1 MFSNRLTNKNSRLIF
16 TSSNHN
22 LNQIKMTTSNLN
34 ATEITWN
41 LIFIKGGDSKLKAK
55 FVRVLKKEGY
65 TKSAFLGC
73 YMRHNP
79 SKAFADSKIYSLNGV
94 HSTLLQITDEQ
105 FSNMKIYS

>member
-1 MFSNRLTNKNSRLIF
+1 MENQDYLLYKI
-16 TSSNHN
+16 NHN
-22 LNQIKMTTSNLN
+22 LNQITMTTSNLS

-55 FVRVLKKEGY
+55 FVRILKKEGY

-79 SKAFADSKIYSLNGV
+79 SKAFADSKVFSLNGV

-105 FSNMKIYS
+105 FGNMKISY